1 MGQTPQGPT
10 AQSGG
15 LQPNIAAVL
24 GYFFWPL
31 AIVWLVIEPYNRER
45 FIRFHSFQ
53 ALGFAV
59 AMIVLS
65 IVVTVLSVV
74 LAMVPYVGLI
84 VIILWPLFGLAI
96 LGVWLFLMY
105 KSYNNE
111 KYKLPVIGDFAE
123 KQAGGA

>member
-1 MGQTPQGPT
+1 MGQTPQAPT
-10 AQSGG
+10 TQSGG
-15 LQPNIAAVL
+15 LKPNIAAAL

-31 AIVWLVIEPYNRER
+31 AIVWLVIEPYNKDR

-53 ALGFAV
+53 MLGLAV
-59 AMIVLS
+59 AGVVLS
-65 IVVTVLSVV
+65 IVMTVLSVV
-74 LAMVPYVGLI
+74 LAMVPYVSLI
-84 VIILWPLFGLAI
+84 LFILWPLFGLAM
-96 LGVWLFLMY
+96 LGVWVFLMY

>member
-1 MGQTPQGPT
+1 MGQTPQAPT
-10 AQSGG
+10 TQSGG
-15 LQPNIAAVL
+15 LKPNIAAAL

-31 AIVWLVIEPYNRER
+31 AIVWLVIEPYNKDR

-53 ALGFAV
+53 MLGLAV
-59 AMIVLS
+59 AMVVLS
-65 IVVTVLSVV
+65 IVMMVLSVV
-74 LAMVPYVGLI
+74 LAMVPYVSL
-84 VIILWPLFGLAI
+84 VVFILWPLFGLAM
-96 LGVWLFLMY
+96 LGVWVFLMY

>member
-1 MGQTPQGPT
+1 MK
-10 AQSGG
+10 
-15 LQPNIAAVL
+15 PNIAAAL

-31 AIVWLVIEPYNRER
+31 AIVWLVIEPYNKDR

-53 ALGFAV
+53 MLGLAV
-59 AMIVLS
+59 AGVVLS
-65 IVVTVLSVV
+65 IVMTVLSVV
-74 LAMVPYVGLI
+74 LAMVPYVSLI
-84 VIILWPLFGLAI
+84 LFILWPLFGLAM
-96 LGVWLFLMY
+96 LGVWVFLMY

>member
-1 MGQTPQGPT
+1 MGQTPQAPT
-10 AQSGG
+10 TQSGG
-15 LQPNIAAVL
+15 LKPNIAAAL

-31 AIVWLVIEPYNRER
+31 AIVWLVIEPYNKDR

-53 ALGFAV
+53 MLGLAV
-59 AMIVLS
+59 AGVVLS
-65 IVVTVLSVV
+65 IVMMVLSVV
-74 LAMVPYVGLI
+74 LAMVPYVSLI
-84 VIILWPLFGLAI
+84 VFILWPLFGLAM
-96 LGVWLFLMY
+96 LGVWVFLMY